1 MKKDNNDAMKSDH
14 QMQCIACGSNME
26 TFIERISDD
35 RYGCPGVYSIK
46 RCVSCGHMT
55 TTPPLTE
62 EDLPGLYSTYYPRR
76 EVDFSA
82 IEREAALVNKPFAAF
97 NRWMAGTDHQGHY
110 LAQPGEKV
118 LDVGCG
124 SCISLLEMRN
134 KGIESWGI
142 EADPNVR
149 TIADH
154 FGLQVHI
161 GNIYDLPFPDM
172 KFDLI
177 VLNQVLEHVPDPSA
191 MLQAVRKRLT
201 PQGRV
206 IMAFPNTGSFHHK
219 IWKDR
224 WINWHIPY
232 HQNHF
237 NRTSFTK
244 LAGKFG
250 YKVESVRT
258 VTPNLWSVLQLRTAR
273 ERKQEGKSSSTWTH
287 NADAIQAR
295 PPFFTRLKNVALSRG
310 ARGAGMV
317 MGLGNRILDAAGK
330 GDSLLFVLRPT

>member
-1 MKKDNNDAMKSDH
+1 
-14 QMQCIACGSNME
+14 
-26 TFIERISDD
+26 
-35 RYGCPGVYSIK
+35 
-46 RCVSCGHMT
+46 
-55 TTPPLTE
+55 
-62 EDLPGLYSTYYPRR
+62 
-76 EVDFSA
+76 
-82 IEREAALVNKPFAAF
+82 
-97 NRWMAGTDHQGHY
+97 
-110 LAQPGEKV
+110 
-118 LDVGCG
+118 
-124 SCISLLEMRN
+124 
-134 KGIESWGI
+134 GIESWGI

-191 MLQAVRKRLT
+191 MLQAVRERLT

-237 NRTSFTK
+237 NRPEIRRNRSDVFDLVTK
-244 LAGKFG
+244 LAGEFG
-250 YKVESVRT
+250 K
-258 VTPNLWSVLQLRTAR
+258 
-273 ERKQEGKSSSTWTH
+273 
-287 NADAIQAR
+287 
-295 PPFFTRLKNVALSRG
+295 RG
-310 ARGAGMV
+310 AVEM
-317 MGLGNRILDAAGK
+317 IL
-330 GDSLLFVLRPT
+330 V